1 MCDITFKTKCS
12 YGVVSL
18 CWNFIRLSDVIIQHH
33 TELLCVS
40 SDVSCYH
47 QHPYQLLN
55 VHVCIL
61 QKVNC
66 DVFVDGVFT
75 PCLRS
80 GNISELQRQM
90 TCVDPSLEKWSQYL
104 TAVCKDLN
112 KNGHINV
119 LYQMQLFMKV

>member
-1 MCDITFKTKCS
+1 MQAINF
-12 YGVVSL
+12 YGSV
-18 CWNFIRLSDVIIQHH
+18 
-33 TELLCVS
+33 
-40 SDVSCYH
+40 
-47 QHPYQLLN
+47 
-55 VHVCIL
+55 L
-61 QKVNC
+61 QRVNPEG
-66 DVFVDGVFT
+66 FVDGVFT

-90 TCVDPSLEKWSQYL
+90 TAVDPSLEKWNQYL